1 MHHRYEEVSTGESA
15 LKGMGN
21 ELRKL
26 STSAL
31 NGRKTLLLEC
41 LRDLAN
47 DILRLKPT
55 AQTWVLHI
63 LVFIWIACVIVRKQF
78 WF

>member
-1 MHHRYEEVSTGESA
+1 MANPRGRAMKGSFLEGFHPHRFSVHHRYEEVSTGESA

-41 LRDLAN
+41 LRDL
-47 DILRLKPT
+47 
-55 AQTWVLHI
+55 
-63 LVFIWIACVIVRKQF
+63 
-78 WF
+78 

>member
-41 LRDLAN
+41 LRDL
-47 DILRLKPT
+47 L
-55 AQTWVLHI
+55 VLVNGGFY
-63 LVFIWIACVIVRKQF
+63 L
-78 WF
+78 

>member
-1 MHHRYEEVSTGESA
+1 MHHRYEEVSTGASA

-41 LRDLAN
+41 LRDLE
-47 DILRLKPT
+47 I
-55 AQTWVLHI
+55 QTPAMVP
-63 LVFIWIACVIVRKQF
+63 VRPKGARAIRPQQCTHAP
-78 WF
+78 